1 MAEHPIFNTIG
12 LFLAGSL
19 IACGPIPVRPAPVPT
34 ALPIAPAMSSCA
46 VNAGQRQPIDVREVD
61 WIGRAGDRTWVVAK
75 SGTHRVL
82 LRLTGEKVE
91 PFVLPDAFD
100 TGFVSAYTREH
111 FLWVLRTGADKPIS
125 GPAWVLVDIRDPD
138 KPKMGRIELLD
149 PVPTDEPNRFALW
162 TDRALFSLGSRGE
175 LVLWNLSTRLAVG
188 GRIKPDVNAK
198 DSPWLHCSE
207 ATCLS
212 IMPEGIENKRHM
224 VIRRIDKKGAETH
237 EDVGPGIVAEG
248 MNFLWNDRIVSA
260 WSRFD
265 AKGLWARQIDA
276 KSGGLS
282 GATYML
288 SGIEPDIQ
296 DPQAIRSRNGI
307 FLAWQAAQVGWRMGK
322 LDDDGIAV
330 TDVVTLPAPGSFLS
344 AATTD
349 DGIIT
354 SIYSA
359 GQDEERGGNEWYSSV
374 RALFI
379 PFGKT
384 PTQSDV
390 VTLVNDEHGRGHG
403 GFAGIALAAPNAAAV
418 LVTPQGNA
426 QGDSFVMMLRKPCA
440 EK

>member
-162 TDRALFSLGSRGE
+162 TDRALFFPGFTE
-175 LVLWNLSTRLAVG
+175 
-188 GRIKPDVNAK
+188 
-198 DSPWLHCSE
+198 
-207 ATCLS
+207 
-212 IMPEGIENKRHM
+212 ENSCC
-224 VIRRIDKKGAETH
+224 GT
-237 EDVGPGIVAEG
+237 
-248 MNFLWNDRIVSA
+248 
-260 WSRFD
+260 
-265 AKGLWARQIDA
+265 
-276 KSGGLS
+276 
-282 GATYML
+282 
-288 SGIEPDIQ
+288 
-296 DPQAIRSRNGI
+296 
-307 FLAWQAAQVGWRMGK
+307 
-322 LDDDGIAV
+322 
-330 TDVVTLPAPGSFLS
+330 
-344 AATTD
+344 
-349 DGIIT
+349 
-354 SIYSA
+354 
-359 GQDEERGGNEWYSSV
+359 
-374 RALFI
+374 
-379 PFGKT
+379 
-384 PTQSDV
+384 
-390 VTLVNDEHGRGHG
+390 
-403 GFAGIALAAPNAAAV
+403 
-418 LVTPQGNA
+418 
-426 QGDSFVMMLRKPCA
+426 
-440 EK
+440 